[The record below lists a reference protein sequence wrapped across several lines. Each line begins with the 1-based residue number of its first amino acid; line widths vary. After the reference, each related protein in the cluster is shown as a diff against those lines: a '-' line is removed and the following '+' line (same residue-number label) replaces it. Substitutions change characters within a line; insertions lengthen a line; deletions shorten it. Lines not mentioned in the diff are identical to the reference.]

1 MKLKKWLENWDMT
14 SLKIKVPFLEMDWN
28 PQEKDKEAAWDMYI
42 ELLTRITTQPLADKH
57 GDEQTALD
65 SIYKLFPITRQIIKD
80 NGRDCIEFTKIAII
94 LLNQKIRPFTA
105 KWHLLSIDGAF
116 SHDNQCKEFRDEL
129 KELQKILN
137 IYSQMLANM
146 ADVEDLTEL
155 EENR

>member
-14 SLKIKVPFLEMDWN
+14 SLKIKTPFLEMDWN

-42 ELLTRITTQPLADKH
+42 ELLTRITTQPLGDMD
-57 GDEQTALD
+57 GDEKTALD
-65 SIYKLFPITRQIIKD
+65 SIYSLFPITRQIIKD

-94 LLNQKIRPFTA
+94 ILNQKIRPFTA
-105 KWHLLSIDGAF
+105 KWHLLSLEGAF
-116 SHDNQCKEFRDEL
+116 DNKSQCEVFRNEL

-146 ADVEDLTEL
+146 ADVEDLTKL
-155 EENR
+155 ESYF